1 MCWRRC
7 SIAAGCMNAEL
18 VARRAP
24 CYHRCMRT
32 RSFLAITTAV
42 AVLALAACSPKYN
55 WRDYVSP
62 DAPYR
67 VMFPGKPASYT
78 RSVDLD
84 GMRVDMT
91 MTATE
96 VEGAMYAVG
105 TAQAPDAAHAQAA
118 LAAIKSALLHN
129 IGATATSEKS
139 AAAAT
144 AANGVASETTS
155 SDVTA
160 DGMLNG
166 VKMRLVGHFEA
177 HGKRIYQVVV
187 MGPAKSVESD
197 PTDQFISSFK
207 LQ

>member
-1 MCWRRC
+1 M
-7 SIAAGCMNAEL
+7 
-18 VARRAP
+18 
-24 CYHRCMRT
+24 
-32 RSFLAITTAV
+32 AV
-42 AVLALAACSPKYN
+42 AVMALAACSPKYN

-67 VMFPGKPASYT
+67 IMFPGKPASYT

-91 MTATE
+91 MAATE
-96 VEGAMYAVG
+96 VEGAMFAVG
-105 TAQAPDAAHAQAA
+105 TAQAPDPARAQAA
-118 LAAIKSALLHN
+118 LAAIRTALLRN
-129 IGATATSEKS
+129 IGATSTQEKT

-144 AANGVASETTS
+144 VANGTASEVAS

-160 DGMLNG
+160 DGVLNG

-177 HGKRIYQVVV
+177 RGKRIYQVVV
-187 MGPAKSVESD
+187 MGPAKSID
-197 PTDQFISSFK
+197 ADATDQFISSFK

>member
-1 MCWRRC
+1 M
-7 SIAAGCMNAEL
+7 
-18 VARRAP
+18 
-24 CYHRCMRT
+24 
-32 RSFLAITTAV
+32 
-42 AVLALAACSPKYN
+42 ALAACSPKYN

-78 RSVDLD
+78 RNVDLD

-105 TAQAPDAAHAQAA
+105 TAQAPDAARAQAA
-118 LAAIKSALLHN
+118 LEAVQTALLRN
-129 IGATATSEKS
+129 IGATNTHDASAS
-139 AAAAT
+139 AAAV
-144 AANGVASETTS
+144 ANGKAGDASS
-155 SDVTA
+155 SDISA
-160 DGMLNG
+160 DGILNG

-187 MGPAKSVESD
+187 MGPAKSVEAD
-197 PTDQFISSFK
+197 PAEQFISSFK
-207 LQ
+207 VQ

>member
-1 MCWRRC
+1 M
-7 SIAAGCMNAEL
+7 
-18 VARRAP
+18 
-24 CYHRCMRT
+24 
-32 RSFLAITTAV
+32 
-42 AVLALAACSPKYN
+42 ALAACSPKYN
-55 WRDYVSP
+55 WRDYASP

-105 TAQAPDAAHAQAA
+105 TAQAPDPARAQAA
-118 LAAIKSALLHN
+118 LAAIKTALLRN
-129 IGATATSEKS
+129 IGATSTRESS
-139 AAAAT
+139 AASALVTNGTANDAA
-144 AANGVASETTS
+144 S

-160 DGMLNG
+160 DGVLNG

-177 HGKRIYQVVV
+177 RGKRIYQVVV
-187 MGPAKSVESD
+187 MGPAKSVEAE
-197 PTDQFISSFK
+197 PTEQFVSSFK